1 MRKRNSK
8 LGTRNSPRFSIFDF
22 RFSAII
28 FVLAGLFVSCRSQA
42 PSAAVDFFPASDSVP
57 GWMKESATST
67 YEPSHLWE
75 YIDGDADKYVQAGV
89 VKTLTSDYRFKRVT
103 DATVDVY
110 VMGEA
115 AGARKVYD
123 SESAEGSQ
131 PLTLGDAG
139 RYAKG
144 SLTFRQ
150 GPYFVRL
157 VAYEDSPEIAKGL
170 TELASAVSSRLSP
183 AGPAAKSPL

>member
-1 MRKRNSK
+1 M
-8 LGTRNSPRFSIFDF
+8 IF
-22 RFSAII
+22 I
-28 FVLAGLFVSCRSQA
+28 LAGLFVSCQSKA
-42 PSAAVDFFPASDSVP
+42 PSAAVDFFPASNSAP
-57 GWMKESATST
+57 GWVKSSETRTFEASR
-67 YEPSHLWE
+67 LWE

-89 VKTLTSDYRFKRVT
+89 VKTLTSDYKFSGKI
-103 DATVDVY
+103 DAAVDVY

-115 AGARKVYD
+115 AGARKIYD

-131 PLTLGDAG
+131 PITMGDAG
-139 RYAKG
+139 RYAQG

-170 TELASAVSSRLSP
+170 TDLAHAVSSRL
-183 AGPAAKSPL
+183 GKSG

>member
-1 MRKRNSK
+1 MKKRN
-8 LGTRNSPRFSIFDF
+8 LNLETRRSARFSNFDF
-22 RFSAII
+22 RISAMI
-28 FVLAGLFVSCRSQA
+28 FVLAGLFVGCRSQA
-42 PSAAVDFFPASDSVP
+42 PANSVDFFPASGSVP
-57 GWMKESATST
+57 GWTKESATRT
-67 YEPSHLWE
+67 YDPNHLWE

-89 VKTLTSDYRFKRVT
+89 VKTLTSDYRFNGKI
-103 DATVDVY
+103 DAAVDVY

-115 AGARKVYD
+115 AGAQKVFD

-157 VAYEDSPEIAKGL
+157 VAYEDSPEITEGL
-170 TELASAVSSRLSP
+170 TKLAGAVSSRL
-183 AGPAAKSPL
+183 GKSW

>member
-1 MRKRNSK
+1 MKSRNFK
-8 LGTRNSPRFSIFDF
+8 LETRSSPRFSNFEFRISALIF
-22 RFSAII
+22 A
-28 FVLAGLFVSCRSQA
+28 LTGLLVGCRHQA
-42 PSAAVDFFPASDSVP
+42 PSAAVDFYPASNSVP
-57 GWMKESATST
+57 GWVKSSETRTFEA
-67 YEPSHLWE
+67 SHLWE

-89 VKTLTSDYRFKRVT
+89 VKTLTSDYRFNGKT

-110 VMGEA
+110 VMGNA
-115 AGARKVYD
+115 AGAQKIYD

-131 PLTLGDAG
+131 PLTMGDAG

-157 VAYEDSPEIAKGL
+157 VAYEDTPEIATAL
-170 TELASAVSSRLSP
+170 TALAHALSRKLSTSP
-183 AGPAAKSPL
+183 ANN

>member
-1 MRKRNSK
+1 MKPFILSM
-8 LGTRNSPRFSIFDF
+8 I
-22 RFSAII
+22 
-28 FVLAGLFVSCRSQA
+28 LALTGLLVACRSKA
-42 PSAAVDFFPASDSVP
+42 PSVAVDFFPASNSVA
-57 GWMKESATST
+57 GWVKSSDTRTFDA
-67 YEPSHLWE
+67 SHLYE
-75 YIDGDADKYVQAGV
+75 YVDGDADKYVQAGV
-89 VKTLTSDYRFKRVT
+89 VKTLTSDYRFNGKT

-110 VMGEA
+110 VMGNA
-115 AGARKVYD
+115 AGAQKIYD

-157 VAYEDSPEIAKGL
+157 VAFEDSPEIAKGL
-170 TELASAVSSRLSP
+170 AELANAISRRF
-183 AGPAAKSPL
+183 GKSE